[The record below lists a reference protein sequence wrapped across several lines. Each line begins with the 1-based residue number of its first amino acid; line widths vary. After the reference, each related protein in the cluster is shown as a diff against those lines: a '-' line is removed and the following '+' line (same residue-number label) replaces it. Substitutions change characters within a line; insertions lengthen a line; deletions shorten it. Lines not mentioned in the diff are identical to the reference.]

1 MTFKEESEIY
11 QFGAVQYH
19 YVIFLFRKG
28 KRTKNLNYFTSQ
40 DKHGKYR
47 GFPTD
52 HNMQLL

>member
-11 QFGAVQYH
+11 QFGAVQYN